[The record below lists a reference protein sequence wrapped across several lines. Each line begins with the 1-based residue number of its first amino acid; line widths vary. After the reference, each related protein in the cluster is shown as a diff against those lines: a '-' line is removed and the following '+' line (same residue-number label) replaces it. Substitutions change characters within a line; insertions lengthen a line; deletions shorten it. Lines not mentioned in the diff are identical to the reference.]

1 MRPTVGGCWEPRPG
15 AVEAS
20 GPVNWGLGM
29 AGSGGWVNP
38 FLARRLRAA
47 SAAEAPAAEVVEHQV
62 VEHQVVEEVVEHRVV
77 QDRAVDVD
85 QLEQAHAV
93 VDVDQVKQAEAP
105 APKRVQRSRS
115 GAGGVP
121 ARNRAKTA
129 GRKRSVLVRLN
140 DAEYEALVAAA
151 AGAGLTP
158 TGYVAEV
165 AVAAATGARGPVVAP
180 QREALLELVQA
191 RTQLRRYGTNVNQAI
206 AALNAVGEAP
216 VWLREAVERT
226 SAAVERVDRAAAL
239 LARRAGR

>member
-1 MRPTVGGCWEPRPG
+1 
-15 AVEAS
+15 
-20 GPVNWGLGM
+20 M
-29 AGSGGWVNP
+29 AGNGGWVNP
-38 FLARRLRAA
+38 FLARRLRAT
-47 SAAEAPAAEVVEHQV
+47 AAEAPAAEVVEHQV
-62 VEHQVVEEVVEHRVV
+62 VENQVVEHQVV

-85 QLEQAHAV
+85 QVDVDEAHAV
-93 VDVDQVKQAEAP
+93 VDVEQGEQNEAP
-105 APKRVQRSRS
+105 AVKRVRRSRS

-129 GRKRSVLVRLN
+129 GRKRSVLVRLS

-165 AVAAATGARGPVVAP
+165 AVAAATGGRGPVVAP
-180 QREALLELVQA
+180 EREALLELVQA